1 VSLII
6 TALKPEFV
14 VQLSDM
20 RLTDLSTLAIR
31 NEEQRK
37 ATVLCTADARLA
49 VGWCG
54 FACDRHNLNNTGD
67 WLMDV
72 LPQLA
77 SRQPPLRFDAV
88 VNELVTSATLHFQSI
103 TEPQDSK
110 ACSIVMAGWVH
121 PAPDVAVPLAA
132 RLSNC
137 EDEEGQ
143 RMSHVCPTFNQ
154 QWFCSS
160 RNPTTRPFATVI
172 VSGAEQATTQDM
184 VNAVGLLLRRA
195 QTPTEVMNVC
205 LRLMRD
211 AAAHPV
217 HGGLIGRNWVG
228 IEMRRDDPAALAH
241 YFPEHASPEEF
252 MPNLVTPQ
260 MAYKDVRIWT
270 GPSDPPWWKH
280 YVAFGL
286 PLFRA
291 TVIVWIPM
299 AVFIKDSLKWTD
311 QIRSCPKW
319 MWKTALAFGLYGI
332 FIAVLQAVFPQGDS
346 FSEQAL
352 TVSGFPLGFDA
363 IALCILCSVLRS
375 DCMEKSEVVRRA
387 TLSIVLATVG
397 VILFLAYRAGYLHH
411 LGPTE

>member
-1 VSLII
+1 MV
-6 TALKPEFV
+6 
-14 VQLSDM
+14 
-20 RLTDLSTLAIR
+20 
-31 NEEQRK
+31 
-37 ATVLCTADARLA
+37 ARLA
-49 VGWCG
+49 CAYVRGLFVLEVLL
-54 FACDRHNLNNTGD
+54 FA
-67 WLMDV
+67 
-72 LPQLA
+72 A
-77 SRQPPLRFDAV
+77 S
-88 VNELVTSATLHFQSI
+88 
-103 TEPQDSK
+103 
-110 ACSIVMAGWVH
+110 
-121 PAPDVAVPLAA
+121 
-132 RLSNC
+132 
-137 EDEEGQ
+137 
-143 RMSHVCPTFNQ
+143 
-154 QWFCSS
+154 
-160 RNPTTRPFATVI
+160 
-172 VSGAEQATTQDM
+172 
-184 VNAVGLLLRRA
+184 LLLHLS
-195 QTPTEVMNVC
+195 VF
-205 LRLMRD
+205 
-211 AAAHPV
+211 
-217 HGGLIGRNWVG
+217 I
-228 IEMRRDDPAALAH
+228 
-241 YFPEHASPEEF
+241 
-252 MPNLVTPQ
+252 
-260 MAYKDVRIWT
+260 T
-270 GPSDPPWWKH
+270 GTNEA